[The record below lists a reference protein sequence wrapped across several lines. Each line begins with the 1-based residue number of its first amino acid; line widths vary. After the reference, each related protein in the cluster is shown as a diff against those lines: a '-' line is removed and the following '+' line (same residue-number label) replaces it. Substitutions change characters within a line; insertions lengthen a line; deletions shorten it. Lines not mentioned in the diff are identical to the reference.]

1 MEIVAVMSDLIEK
14 EDNLDQI
21 KKFASMFEYRDRA
34 LTSEAEG
41 SLKPIYGQ
49 SKDKCMF
56 HSEMNILAQWDL
68 QDEKILKKIND
79 RFNLVAISFHILSRY
94 KENTEGEDEKG
105 KHFIGKGRP
114 YTWDEMIANAVRNKE
129 ICRKIFGDIQILVE
143 NNNYLFS
150 DAYDVIVD
158 GDFITELTDNG
169 FWLLLDFGHAM
180 ITAINKKLD
189 PNDYIRSLP
198 LDKCLQLHISKYSV
212 KKVGSEDVA
221 MDTHDNMDEQTW
233 SVLEH
238 VVLPFIPNVQYFT
251 IEYYRDMEKL
261 ISQHKILNGL
271 IVG

>member
-1 MEIVAVMSDLIEK
+1 
-14 EDNLDQI
+14 
-21 KKFASMFEYRDRA
+21 
-34 LTSEAEG
+34 
-41 SLKPIYGQ
+41 
-49 SKDKCMF
+49 
-56 HSEMNILAQWDL
+56 
-68 QDEKILKKIND
+68 
-79 RFNLVAISFHILSRY
+79 
-94 KENTEGEDEKG
+94 
-105 KHFIGKGRP
+105 
-114 YTWDEMIANAVRNKE
+114 
-129 ICRKIFGDIQILVE
+129 
-143 NNNYLFS
+143 
-150 DAYDVIVD
+150 
-158 GDFITELTDNG
+158 
-169 FWLLLDFGHAM
+169 
-180 ITAINKKLD
+180 LD